1 MTVPAKS
8 PFKAAISSSVST
20 VTSANYTIT
29 DTDGF
34 DTILVSTG
42 ASNRTLTLP
51 AVAANAGRRLLIK
64 KTDSGIGTGTVSPN
78 GGTIDGAASFTL
90 SAQYNRIGI
99 VSNGSNWQ
107 VVQDGLLRQT
117 KILGA
122 NVQTPTTPYTVLSF
136 NLTPGSTYR
145 VTVSAGWTG
154 VSSTG
159 PIQAIIGL
167 RDSGTA
173 VANTNTTLMV
183 RQTETR
189 VGFFGM
195 QNTNGSFIIT
205 MNPAGTGVLTLVWES
220 YELIGAAILLNGT
233 PGTWMT
239 VEQLTNSEVTA
250 AW

>member
-1 MTVPAKS
+1 MPTILSTIASTSGVT
-8 PFKAAISSSVST
+8 T
-20 VTSANYTIT
+20 VTNANYTIT
-29 DTDGF
+29 NTDGF
-34 DTILVSTG
+34 STILVSTG
-42 ASNRTLTLP
+42 NTNRTITLP
-51 AVAANAGRRLLIK
+51 AVASNVGRSLLIK
-64 KTDSGIGTGTVSPN
+64 KTDSGTGSVTLTPN
-78 GGTIDGAASFTL
+78 GGTIDGAPSFTL
-90 SAQYNRIGI
+90 SARYNRIGI
-99 VSNGSNWQ
+99 VSDGSNWN
-107 VVQDGLLRQT
+107 VEQDGLLRQT

-159 PIQAIIGL
+159 PIQAVIGL

-189 VGFFGM
+189 LGFFGM

-239 VEQLTNSEVTA
+239 VEQLTNNEVTTV
-250 AW
+250 W